1 MSAARDEYWQAVAS
15 LLSHD
20 HGLKRRRGLNL
31 CPETIERLAEGNGIL
46 RRNIPEPTHMARA
59 VSRFFAPRET

>member
-1 MSAARDEYWQAVAS
+1 MSAARDEYWSTVAS

-31 CPETIERLAEGNGIL
+31 CPETLERLAEGNGIL
-46 RRNIPEPTHMARA
+46 RRNVTFPEDMARVVA
-59 VSRFFAPRET
+59 RLFHQRT